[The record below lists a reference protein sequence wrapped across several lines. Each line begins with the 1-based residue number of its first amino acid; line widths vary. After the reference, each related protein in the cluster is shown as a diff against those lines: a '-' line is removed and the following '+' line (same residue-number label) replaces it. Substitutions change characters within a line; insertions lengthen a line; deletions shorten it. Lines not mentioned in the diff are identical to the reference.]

1 MITLKKQLVNNNELG
16 LHGYCA
22 RVFNHGT
29 LSLDDAVA
37 LMSLHNTVTRAD
49 ALAVIAALRD
59 LVTYDLANGLSVNLG
74 DIGTLQLRVSS
85 EGTETQDEWNI
96 DKLKSTNVRYVPSV
110 KLKETIRL
118 GAEGISLRM
127 A

>member
-1 MITLKKQLVNNNELG
+1 MCE
-16 LHGYCA
+16 
-22 RVFNHGT
+22 
-29 LSLDDAVA
+29 LDDAVA